1 VLLFE
6 FFPAVLAV
14 IVLVVGIVLFSI
26 NRRAHNN
33 PHDQEASRSPS
44 QPPVS
49 PENATDAA
57 TEQKLEWIRAA
68 AGPRFEALELHVRVH
83 LAAVTDDRDTMA
95 DALGPAFGLTPEQ
108 AVRSPHA
115 LAGTVDQIADDLVER
130 RERWGISYIGVGL
143 DSLHELAPV
152 VARMAGT

>member
-1 VLLFE
+1 MSYAAQIAIAIVALLHFY
-6 FFPAVLAV
+6 FL
-14 IVLVVGIVLFSI
+14 VLVMFLWTK
-26 NRRAHNN
+26 
-33 PHDQEASRSPS
+33 P
-44 QPPVS
+44 
-49 PENATDAA
+49 
-57 TEQKLEWIRAA
+57 
-68 AGPRFEALELHVRVH
+68 AGLR
-83 LAAVTDDRDTMA
+83 
-95 DALGPAFGLTPEQ
+95 AFGLTPEQ